1 MSRQRPHAPRRI
13 PSHPRSRPPAHQIL
27 FLSGVVTTIGPRA
40 AAKFFTKRRNY
51 KGSGAFLGGFAL
63 VLLRWPITGIC
74 AQAYGAVLLFAD
86 FVPTALPFARRV
98 PVLGHLLSLPPVRTV
113 RPRAVV
119 RARARMRQRKCKR
132 EVLADRAA
140 LVCFVCVVTWQG
152 LNKLV
157 GLAKRGEGLPV

>member
-1 MSRQRPHAPRRI
+1 V
-13 PSHPRSRPPAHQIL
+13 QIL

-63 VLLRWPITGIC
+63 VLIGWAITGIV

-113 RPRAVV
+113 RV
-119 RARARMRQRKCKR
+119 RVRRRECARSGVLMTDDARC
-132 EVLADRAA
+132 
-140 LVCFVCVVTWQG
+140 VCVCVC
-152 LNKLV
+152 
-157 GLAKRGEGLPV
+157 